1 MPTKDPITVVGLLAT
16 LMLLT
21 GAAMLYLTPPGTN
34 PKPNITFTSPF
45 KEPAAATPS
54 TAPAAPEA
62 STPAAPAANAPLPAI
77 PDLTDAEL
85 KALTPA
91 ERANY
96 DKLRQS
102 LQQVLQQVQALE
114 QENTRLQ
121 QAIVQGD
128 AQNKQL
134 DAQIDKLRAAE
145 NKTAPATSTTQ

>member
-1 MPTKDPITVVGLLAT
+1 MPTKDPITIVGLLAT

-34 PKPNITFTSPF
+34 QKPNITFTSPF

-62 STPAAPAANAPLPAI
+62 STPAVNAPLPAI

-121 QAIVQGD
+121 QAIAQGD

-134 DAQIDKLRAAE
+134 DAKIDKLRAAE